1 MSHADRKTDAPHLV
15 FAIPGDIEIRSGGY
29 GYDRRVI
36 EELRKLGWRVDHVR
50 LPDGFP
56 APSRNELETAA
67 RQFAD
72 LADGSL
78 VLVDGLA
85 FGAMPE
91 IARREAARL
100 KLVALIHHPL
110 ALETGM
116 SERQVENLRK
126 SEATALTSTRGI
138 VVTSP
143 ETARTLI
150 ADFSVPYEAICVAI
164 PGTECAKP
172 ARGSIDGEAPLI
184 LAVGSLTQRKDHAT
198 LVAALAR
205 LRDRPW
211 HCRIVGS
218 DSMDPVSASALRRQI
233 TDHGL
238 DDRIVVTGALDDVD
252 AEYDRADIF
261 ALASRYEGF
270 GMVFAEAM
278 ARGLP
283 IVGCRG
289 GAVPD
294 LVPDSAGI
302 LLAPGEVIGFSN
314 ALATL
319 LDDRETRRNYAA
331 GSLVAGRKLP
341 DWRASAKVLA
351 DFLKGI
357 R

>member
-1 MSHADRKTDAPHLV
+1 MHADAPHLV
-15 FAIPGDIEIRSGGY
+15 FAIPGDLEIRSGGY
-29 GYDRRVI
+29 GYDRQMI

-56 APSRNELETAA
+56 APSRNELETTA
-67 RQFAD
+67 RQFAC
-72 LADGSL
+72 LADESL

-91 IARREAARL
+91 IARQEAIRL
-100 KLVALIHHPL
+100 KLVALVHHPL
-110 ALETGM
+110 ALETGI
-116 SERQVENLRK
+116 SERQVQNLQK
-126 SEATALTSTRGI
+126 SEAAALSSARGI

-150 ADFSVPYEAICVAI
+150 SDFSVPSEAICVAI
-164 PGTECAKP
+164 PGTEPVKP
-172 ARGSIDGEAPLI
+172 AQGGIDGEPPLI
-184 LAVGSLTQRKDHAT
+184 LAVGSLTQRKDHAS

-205 LRDRPW
+205 LRERPW
-211 HCRIVGS
+211 QCRIVGS
-218 DSMDPVSASALRRQI
+218 DRMDPATASALCRQI
-233 TDHGL
+233 ADHGL
-238 DDRIVVTGALDDVD
+238 DDRIVVTGALDEVD

-302 LLAPGEVIGFSN
+302 LLEPGDVTGFSE
-314 ALATL
+314 ALAKL
-319 LDDRETRRNYAA
+319 LDDRQARRNYAA

-341 DWRASAKVLA
+341 DWRASAMVLA

-357 R
+357 I

>member
-15 FAIPGDIEIRSGGY
+15 FAIPADLEIRSGGY

-36 EELRKLGWRVDHVR
+36 EELRKLGWRVDHLR

-56 APSRNELETAA
+56 APSRNELETTAS
-67 RQFAD
+67 QFAD
-72 LADGSL
+72 LPDESL

-100 KLVALIHHPL
+100 KLVALVHHPL
-110 ALETGM
+110 ALETGL
-116 SERQVENLRK
+116 SERQAENLRK
-126 SEATALTSTRGI
+126 SEVEALASVRGI
-138 VVTSP
+138 IVTSP

-150 ADFSVPYEAICVAI
+150 SDFRVRPDAICVAI
-164 PGTECAKP
+164 PGTEPARP
-172 ARGSIDGEAPLI
+172 ARGGIDGESPLI

-198 LVAALAR
+198 LVVALAL

-218 DSMDPVSASALRRQI
+218 DRMDPVSASALRRQI
-233 TDHGL
+233 ADNGL
-238 DDRIVVTGALDDVD
+238 DDRIVVTGALDEVD

-283 IVGCRG
+283 IIGCRG

-302 LLAPGEVIGFSN
+302 LLEPGDVIGFSE
-314 ALATL
+314 ALAKL
-319 LDDRETRRNYAA
+319 LDDRQARRSYAA

-357 R
+357 I

>member
-1 MSHADRKTDAPHLV
+1 MSQADRHADAPHLV
-15 FAIPGDIEIRSGGY
+15 FAIPGDIAIRSGGY
-29 GYDRRVI
+29 GYDRRMI
-36 EELRKLGWRVDHVR
+36 EELRELGWRVDHLR

-56 APSRNELETAA
+56 APNRDELEMTAK
-67 RQFAD
+67 QFAD
-72 LADGSL
+72 LPDESL
-78 VLVDGLA
+78 VLIDGLA

-100 KLVALIHHPL
+100 KLVALVHHPL
-110 ALETGM
+110 ALETGL
-116 SERQVENLRK
+116 SERQAQNLRE
-126 SEATALTSTRGI
+126 SEATALASTRGI
-138 VVTSP
+138 IVTSP

-150 ADFSVPYEAICVAI
+150 LDFRVRPEAICVAI
-164 PGTECAKP
+164 PGTESAKP
-172 ARGSIDGEAPLI
+172 ARGGIDGEPPLI

-205 LRDRPW
+205 LCDRPW
-211 HCRIVGS
+211 QCRIVGS
-218 DSMDPVSASALRRQI
+218 DRMDPASASALRRQI
-233 TDHGL
+233 VDHRL
-238 DDRIVVTGALDDVD
+238 DDRIAVTGALEDVD

-302 LLAPGEVIGFSN
+302 LLEPGDVIGFSE
-314 ALATL
+314 ALAKL
-319 LDDRETRRNYAA
+319 LDDRQARRNYAA
-331 GSLVAGRKLP
+331 GSLAAGRKLP

-351 DFLKGI
+351 DFLKGVQ
-357 R
+357 